1 MRMQLMVEA
10 LVQAIETA
18 QSVSAVPV
26 AKALERVQ
34 IQKFGQRGFMRA
46 SDHQFQQSL
55 VVGLMDH
62 QGEPGVP
69 FDVEGSSYGFRVI
82 KTLSPEAAQMP
93 SHCQMLRP

>member
-1 MRMQLMVEA
+1 MR
-10 LVQAIETA
+10 
-18 QSVSAVPV
+18 
-26 AKALERVQ
+26 
-34 IQKFGQRGFMRA
+34 G

-55 VVGLMDH
+55 VVGIMDH

-93 SHCQMLRP
+93 SQCQMQRP